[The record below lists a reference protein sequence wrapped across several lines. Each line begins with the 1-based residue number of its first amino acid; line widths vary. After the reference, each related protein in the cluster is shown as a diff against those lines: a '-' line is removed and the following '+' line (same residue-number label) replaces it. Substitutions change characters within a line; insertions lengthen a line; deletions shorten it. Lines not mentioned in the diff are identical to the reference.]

1 MTKPVSYCNFLA
13 IFVVNLTDY
22 ESSGNGQD
30 NTKCIGNGT
39 LKDFSNCVEE
49 NTRDYVK
56 CSKPC
61 VRSNN
66 IFKESVVPVIQPL
79 DGSIGFNETSQMI
92 LAINT
97 DVNSSNGISFYDKNF
112 AFASPNPMVA
122 PRTFFMLKSTS
133 MFVIMYLKV
142 KVIIESHTFFQF
154 FRP

>member
-1 MTKPVSYCNFLA
+1 MTEPVSYCNFLA

-56 CSKPC
+56 CSKSC
-61 VRSNN
+61 VRSNR

-79 DGSIGFNETSQMI
+79 DGSIGFNETSQMS

-97 DVNSSNGISFYDKNF
+97 NVN
-112 AFASPNPMVA
+112 
-122 PRTFFMLKSTS
+122 TS
-133 MFVIMYLKV
+133 
-142 KVIIESHTFFQF
+142 
-154 FRP
+154 